1 MEKNCK
7 RGTQMEKNVHAN
19 HRERMRQR
27 YLMQGPDGFAT
38 HELLEMLL
46 YYSIPRS
53 DTNDVAH
60 RLLEENRGLIGMMS
74 ADINALGLT
83 EGVGEKSAMLLSLVG
98 DLLRRAAIE
107 QRPEM
112 PKIGT
117 FNQARGFI
125 EPYYVGVDVERVYV
139 LALDNGMRVIDFYIA
154 CEGSIN
160 EAYPIT
166 GSIARR
172 SLLKNASGV
181 IIAHNHPDGFAI
193 ATSQDRDFTSKL
205 EQALKLVGVVMMEHL
220 LFGGGSCIPILQE
233 HSCMLRSSPT
243 GEDTDIF
250 YDRFYANMETGK
262 RELSELLGM

>member
-1 MEKNCK
+1 MEENCK
-7 RGTQMEKNVHAN
+7 RGTYMEKNVHAN

-46 YYSIPRS
+46 YYSIPQG
-53 DTNDVAH
+53 DTNDTAH
-60 RLLEENRGLIGMMS
+60 RLLEDNRGLIGVMS
-74 ADINALGLT
+74 ADINALQLS
-83 EGVGEKSAMLLSLVG
+83 EGIGPKSAMLLSLTG

-107 QRPEM
+107 QKPET

-117 FNQARGFI
+117 FNQARGLI

-160 EAYPIT
+160 EAYPIA

-172 SLLKNASGV
+172 SLLKHASGV

-205 EQALKLVGVVMMEHL
+205 EQALKLVGVVMLEHL

-243 GEDTDIF
+243 GEDTDTF

-262 RELSELLGM
+262 RELSELIGL